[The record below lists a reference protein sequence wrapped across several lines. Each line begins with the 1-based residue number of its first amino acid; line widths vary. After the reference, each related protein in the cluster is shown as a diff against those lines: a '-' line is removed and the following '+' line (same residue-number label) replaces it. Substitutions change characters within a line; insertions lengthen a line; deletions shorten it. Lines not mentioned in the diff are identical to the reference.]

1 MAFMFPAGVV
11 EPAEL
16 DLAPDGAPIVL
27 VVFYRAILAASDT
40 APIDRLMDE
49 LARQGLRPIG
59 LFATSLKDPGIRRL
73 VAAMDRARIAP
84 DVIVNATAFSARSDS
99 GNGSPLDVVD
109 APVLQVA
116 LAGSSRELWAKSDR
130 GLSPSDLAIHVVLPE
145 LDGRLFA
152 GVASFKQVEAA
163 DPELGYA
170 RTVAC
175 RG

>member
-1 MAFMFPAGVV
+1 M
-11 EPAEL
+11 
-16 DLAPDGAPIVL
+16 I
-27 VVFYRAILAASDT
+27 I
-40 APIDRLMDE
+40 
-49 LARQGLRPIG
+49 
-59 LFATSLKDPGIRRL
+59 
-73 VAAMDRARIAP
+73 
-84 DVIVNATAFSARSDS
+84 NATAFSARGDN

-170 RTVAC
+170 RTRAC
-175 RG
+175 RR